1 MSKPLVI
8 SLYIYSFAR
17 YQKTCMRRLILIPL
31 CCIGL
36 VCFSQNESEQNRNKD
51 STITADSALYELKE
65 NSLDNVPVISLD
77 DNDFSDAGPQ
87 AVSSVLN
94 AGRNPFFSAAAYNFS
109 ALRFKIRGYDA
120 DLSETYMNGIPIT
133 NLDNGFTPY
142 GQWGGLNDVMRN
154 RDVAIG
160 LRANTFAFGNLS
172 TTTSIDSRAS
182 KQRKQTSFSYA
193 FSNRSYDHRWMLTHS
208 TGMSKNGWAFTFS
221 GSRRW
226 SEEGYAPGTYYNGWS
241 YFAGVDKR
249 FGQKHLL
256 SLVAFGAPTE
266 NGRQGAAVAEIQD
279 LAGSHYYNPYWGY
292 QNGKK
297 RNASVGKSNQP
308 VFILT
313 HEFRINDHTSLTTAA
328 GYSFGKRSVSGI
340 DWYNAPDP
348 RPDYYRYLPSYQ
360 TDPAIKD
367 LVTEQLKNDEAS
379 RQINWQHLYDV
390 NRDNTETIYNVD
402 GITGNNVTGHR
413 SLYILADRVT
423 DTKKFNFNSV
433 LNSSFSD
440 NLDFTMGLTVQSQK
454 NTYYQQITDL
464 LGGEFYVD
472 LNQFAQRS
480 YPGDNNAI
488 QNDLAHPNRLVK
500 TGEKYGYNYDI
511 DIVKT
516 SAWAQTAFKF
526 DKIDFFLSAEVSQN
540 AFWRKGNVRNGLFPD
555 DSYGKSDVNFFVNY
569 AFKGGA
575 TYKINGRNY
584 LYANAE
590 YSTRAPFFENAY
602 IAPRTRNVEQDNLV
616 SEIIQTVEAG
626 YILNAPKLKVRLNG
640 YYTSFQHGF
649 NVLTFYH
656 ETYQNFVNYALS
668 NIDKIHFGG
677 EFGFE
682 AKVARN
688 LSVNGA
694 AAVGRYYY
702 NSRQSAVIT
711 LDNTAE
717 VLSNQTVYSQNYRLP
732 TPQEAY
738 SLGITYRSPKFWFI
752 SLTGNYFDQMWLDFN
767 PIRRTEAAV
776 QDIDPKSQ
784 QWHDII
790 DQTEL
795 PSAYTVDFFG
805 GYSYR
810 INRTAQ
816 KRKPMYLVLN
826 AGINNLLNN
835 KDIISGGY
843 EQLRFDF
850 DTKDPSQFPAKYYY
864 AYGLNYFVSI
874 TLRF

>member
-1 MSKPLVI
+1 
-8 SLYIYSFAR
+8 
-17 YQKTCMRRLILIPL
+17 MRRLILIPL
-31 CCIGL
+31 CCIGS
-36 VCFSQNESEQNRNKD
+36 VCFAQNESGQNRNKD
-51 STITADSALYELKE
+51 STISAADSALYELKD
-65 NSLDNVPVISLD
+65 NALDNVPVVSLD

-87 AVSSVLN
+87 NVSSVLN

-109 ALRFKIRGYDA
+109 PLRFKIRGYDA

-154 RDVAIG
+154 RDLAVG
-160 LRANTFAFGNLS
+160 LRPNTFAFGDIA
-172 TTTSIDSRAS
+172 TTTSIDARAS

-193 FSNRSYDHRWMLTHS
+193 FSNRTYDHRWMITHS
-208 TGMSKNGWAFTFS
+208 TGINKKGWAFTVS
-221 GSRRW
+221 ASRRW
-226 SEEGYAPGTYYNGWS
+226 SDEGYVPGTYYNGWS
-241 YFAGVDKR
+241 YFIGADKR
-249 FGQKHLL
+249 LGQKHLL
-256 SLVAFGAPTE
+256 SFVAFGAPTE
-266 NGRQGAAVAEIQD
+266 NGRQGAAVSEIQD
-279 LAGSHYYNPYWGY
+279 LAGTHYYNPYWGY

-297 RNASVGKSNQP
+297 RNASIGKSNQP

-360 TDPAIKD
+360 TDPTIKD
-367 LVTEQLKNDEAS
+367 LVTQQLLNNEAA
-379 RQINWQHLYDV
+379 RQIDWQHLYDV
-390 NRDNTETIYNVD
+390 NRDNTETIYNAD
-402 GITGNNVTGHR
+402 GITGNSVTGHR

-433 LNSSFSD
+433 LNSSFTD
-440 NLDFTMGLTVQSQK
+440 HLDFTTGITVQSQK
-454 NTYYQQITDL
+454 NTYYQEITDL

-472 LNQFAQRS
+472 LNQFAERTF
-480 YPGDNNAI
+480 PGNNNAI
-488 QNDLAHPNRLVK
+488 QNDLAHPNRLVR

-511 DIVKT
+511 DIVRT
-516 SAWAQTAFKF
+516 SAWAQTAFKYN
-526 DKIDFFLSAEVSQN
+526 KVDFFLSAEVSQN
-540 AFWRKGNVRNGLFPD
+540 VFWRKGNVKNGLFPD
-555 DSYGKSDVNFFVNY
+555 DSYGKSNVNYFANY
-569 AFKGGA
+569 AFKGGI

-584 LYANAE
+584 IYANGE
-590 YSTRAPFFENAY
+590 YGTRAPFFENAY
-602 IAPRTRNVEQDNLV
+602 VAPRTRNVEQDNLV
-616 SEIIQTVEAG
+616 SEIIQTAEAG
-626 YILNAPKLKVRLNG
+626 YILNAPKLKIRLNG
-640 YYTSFQHGF
+640 YYTTFQHGF

-688 LSVNGA
+688 LTVNGA

-702 NSRQSAVIT
+702 NSRQNAVVT

-717 VLSNQTVYSQNYRLP
+717 VLANETVYSQNYRVAS

-752 SLTGNYFDQMWLDFN
+752 SLTGNYFDKRWLDFN

-776 QDIDPKSQ
+776 QDVDPKSQ
-784 QWHDII
+784 LWHEII

-805 GYSYR
+805 GYSYK

-816 KRKPMYLVLN
+816 KKKPMYLVLN
-826 AGINNLLNN
+826 AGVNNLLNN

-850 DTKDPSQFPAKYYY
+850 DTRDPNQFPAKYYY
-864 AYGLNYFVSI
+864 AYGLNYFISLTI
-874 TLRF
+874 RY